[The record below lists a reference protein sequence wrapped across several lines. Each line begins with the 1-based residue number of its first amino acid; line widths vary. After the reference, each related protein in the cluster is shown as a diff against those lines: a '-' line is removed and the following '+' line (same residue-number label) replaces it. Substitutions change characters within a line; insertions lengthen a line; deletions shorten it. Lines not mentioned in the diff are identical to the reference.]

1 VNKTNAAV
9 TGTITAT
16 PALNG
21 CSGMAQSYK
30 IIVLPL
36 DKDVFV
42 PNVFSPN
49 HDGKNDILFVYGNY
63 IDKVDM
69 HIFNQWGQEIATI
82 SNKAQGWDGT
92 HKGNPQPVGVYI
104 YVLKAVLS
112 DGRIV
117 NLKGSITL
125 VR

>member
-1 VNKTNAAV
+1 
-9 TGTITAT
+9 
-16 PALNG
+16 
-21 CSGMAQSYK
+21 
-30 IIVLPL
+30 
-36 DKDVFV
+36 
-42 PNVFSPN
+42 
-49 HDGKNDILFVYGNY
+49 
-63 IDKVDM
+63 M

-82 SNKAQGWDGT
+82 RNKAQGWDGM

-112 DGRIV
+112 DGRVV